1 MTLTELYECLPFLAV
16 AAGVLLLAWGQRN
29 KIASFVS
36 GLWPSAEKKGKGM
49 TPAKRFETF
58 YALRAW
64 CKEAGYD
71 SAVTALDDEVLP
83 AIVRTE
89 GPVPSPFLSGADQ

>member
-1 MTLTELYECLPFLAV
+1 MDLSLLTDKLPFFAV
-16 AAGVLLLAWGQRN
+16 AAGVLLLAWGQRS
-29 KIASFVS
+29 KIFNFAAN
-36 GLWPSAEKKGKGM
+36 LWPSAEKKGGRM

-64 CKEAGYD
+64 CKEAGYN
-71 SAVTALDDEVLP
+71 SAVIALDDEVLP

-89 GPVPSPFLSGADQ
+89 GPVKVMQ